1 MRANVR
7 TATVVSAAILA
18 LVVAPRAAA
27 QEPLLPDLPAFAI
40 EGEIRHEDG
49 RWQAD
54 NFYARVGDLPMTGN
68 LVVDLS
74 GAIRSIEGFLRF
86 PSFDHHAARA
96 LLVELGMPLPEDD
109 DEDDEDDDR
118 LIPAI
123 DIETGWLDDLA
134 INLDLEFADIQ
145 GLDGQF
151 EGGVAHVG
159 VRDRRLALS
168 AVDARLRTGST
179 IRAGTISGEA
189 VLDARQATPSADL
202 ALDLREIN
210 LGPFIEDT
218 PLAEN
223 FDGILHG
230 RLKLAG
236 IGASL
241 DQLFANADGKVSLAV
256 ERGWIDAL
264 SVHAAGLDVIRG
276 LGLRLGDDER
286 LALNCGRIDFVVADG
301 IAEVTRL
308 LMDTA
313 DAVVIG
319 GGTIDLG
326 TEQLEL
332 IFDTRQKDFTLI
344 EAPRT
349 ASIVGTFTDFEIEI
363 GEIEGIDFFQPPG
376 AEPLDCAQLVGRDF
390 WDMPW

>member
-1 MRANVR
+1 MIANVR
-7 TATVVSAAILA
+7 TATVVTAAILS
-18 LVVAPRAAA
+18 LLVAPGAAA
-27 QEPLLPDLPAFAI
+27 QEPPWLPELPPFAI
-40 EGEIRHEDG
+40 EGEIRHEAG

-68 LVVDLS
+68 LVVDLG

-96 LLVELGMPLPEDD
+96 LLEELGLPLPEDD
-109 DEDDEDDDR
+109 DDDDDAR
-118 LIPAI
+118 LIPSI
-123 DIETGWLDDLA
+123 DLETGWLDDLA
-134 INLDLEFADIQ
+134 MDLDLEFADIQ

-151 EGGVAHVG
+151 EGAVAHAG
-159 VRDRRLALS
+159 VQDRRFALS
-168 AVDARLRTGST
+168 AVEATLRTGST
-179 IRAGTISGEA
+179 IRAGKISGEV

-202 ALDLREIN
+202 ALDLREID
-210 LGPFIEDT
+210 LDPFIEDT
-218 PLAEN
+218 PFAEN
-223 FDGILHG
+223 FSGILHS

-236 IGASL
+236 VGASL
-241 DQLFANADGKVSLAV
+241 DQLFAHADGKVSVAV

-276 LGLRLGDDER
+276 LGLYIGDDER

-308 LMDTA
+308 LVDTA

-363 GEIEGIDFFQPPG
+363 GEIEGIDFFQPG
-376 AEPLDCAQLVGRDF
+376 EAEPLDCARLIGRDF
-390 WDMPW
+390 WDIPW